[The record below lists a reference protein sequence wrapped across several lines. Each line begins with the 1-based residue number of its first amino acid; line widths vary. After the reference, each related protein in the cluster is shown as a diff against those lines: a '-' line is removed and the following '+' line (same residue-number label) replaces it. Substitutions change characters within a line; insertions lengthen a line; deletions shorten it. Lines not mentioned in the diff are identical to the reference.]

1 MDTPGDWAVG
11 VGYHFGLQFA
21 MPLLQREGRGKV
33 LTAEAEQQQLVFSQ
47 LYAEQQVSVDV
58 DNWLSAIVRAR
69 DRVKAASEALRL
81 AKTLEE
87 GERTRFNLG
96 ATTVLF
102 VNLRERNVV
111 ESAYQLYRAQA
122 DYAVARGGMLWA
134 RGVLSKPWPEESLA
148 KYGNPLTAAGLSGHP
163 VSGRD

>member
-1 MDTPGDWAVG
+1 
-11 VGYHFGLQFA
+11 L
-21 MPLLQREGRGKV
+21 V
-33 LTAEAEQQQLVFSQ
+33 LSQ

-69 DRVKAASEALRL
+69 DRVKAATEALRL

-87 GERTRFNLG
+87 GERKRYNLG
-96 ATTVLF
+96 ASTVLF

-111 ESAYQLYRAQA
+111 DSAYQLYRAQA
-122 DYAVARGGMLWA
+122 DYAIARGGMLWA

-148 KYGNPLTAAGLSGHP
+148 KYGNPLTAAGLSGLP
-163 VSGRD
+163 VPGRD

>member
-1 MDTPGDWAVG
+1 MAT
-11 VGYHFGLQFA
+11 QFA
-21 MPLLQREGRGKV
+21 MPLFQREGRVKV
-33 LTAEAEQQQLVFSQ
+33 LNAEAEQQQLVLSQ

-134 RGVLSKPWPEESLA
+134 RGLLSKPWPTESLA
-148 KYGNPLTAAGLSGHP
+148 KYGNPTTAAGTYGFQKP
-163 VSGRD
+163 GRD

>member
-1 MDTPGDWAVG
+1 
-11 VGYHFGLQFA
+11 
-21 MPLLQREGRGKV
+21 MPLFQREGRGKV
-33 LTAEAEQQQLVFSQ
+33 MTAEAEQQQLVLSQ
-47 LYAEQQVSVDV
+47 LYTEQQVSVDV

-87 GERTRFNLG
+87 GERTRFNMG

-111 ESAYQLYRAQA
+111 EAAYQLYRAQA
-122 DYAVARGGMLWA
+122 DYVHGARRHVVGEGRAVEALADGVLGEVWESDDGGRSLGSTRGGTRLIQQQ
-134 RGVLSKPWPEESLA
+134 RSILP
-148 KYGNPLTAAGLSGHP
+148 
-163 VSGRD
+163 